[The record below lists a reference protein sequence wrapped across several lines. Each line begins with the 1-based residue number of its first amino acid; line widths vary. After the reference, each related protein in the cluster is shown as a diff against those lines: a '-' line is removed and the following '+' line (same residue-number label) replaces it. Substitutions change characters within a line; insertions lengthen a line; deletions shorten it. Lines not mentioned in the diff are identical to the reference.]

1 MKDEKHILLIT
12 YYWPPSGGAG
22 VHRWLR
28 FSRFFKAN
36 GCDLTVFCPEDAAW
50 LEVDPA
56 LLEEVPNDITVIR
69 RKVFEPHKY
78 LGKSTGTGFTE
89 KGKPSRFK
97 RFITWIR
104 GNLFIPDSRVFWI
117 RPSVRYLSKYLK
129 HHPEITTI
137 VSSGP
142 PHSAHVIGLRLK
154 KKFAHLHWV
163 ADFRDPWTQID
174 FYHNLNVGKRADR
187 KQKSLEKQCL
197 RAADEVVT
205 VSDHCAAGLEEIVPR
220 KVHVITN
227 GYIFP
232 SFDGRHVQLDSK
244 FTISHFGTMPFAR
257 NPLVLWKAL
266 RSILDE
272 NPRFAE
278 HLSVQLIGVVDYNVI
293 DSFNELNL
301 ASYIE
306 MSPLV
311 PHAKSIELQQKTQI
325 LLLAANNTGNVKGI
339 LTGKFFEY
347 LGAKRPI
354 LAVGSKESDLAKA
367 VENTQCGF
375 LADFEDVDGTKA
387 YILSCY
393 ALFLEKQLYLE
404 PINTEVYNSEYLAK
418 KMIELLGC

>member
-1 MKDEKHILLIT
+1 MLIA

-28 FSRFFKAN
+28 FSRFFKDN
-36 GCDLTVFCPEDAAW
+36 GCHLTVFCPEDAAW
-50 LEVDPA
+50 PEIDSA
-56 LLEEVPNDITVIR
+56 LLEEVPKDVTVIR

-78 LGKSTGTGFTE
+78 LGNSTGTGFTE

-97 RFITWIR
+97 RFITWVR

-129 HHPEITTI
+129 QHPEITTI

-154 KKFAHLHWV
+154 KKFAQLHWV

-174 FYHNLNVGKRADR
+174 FYHNLNVGNRADR

-197 RAADEVVT
+197 QHANEVVT
-205 VSDHCAAGLEEIVPR
+205 VSEQCAIGLEEIVPR

-232 SFDGRHVQLDSK
+232 SFNPREVQLDSK

-272 NPRFAE
+272 NTRFGE
-278 HLSVQLIGVVDYNVI
+278 HLSVQLIGVVDYKVI

-301 ASYIE
+301 VSYVHL
-306 MSPLV
+306 SPLV
-311 PHAKSIELQQKTQI
+311 PHAKSIELQQKTQ
-325 LLLAANNTGNVKGI
+325 LLLLVANNTGNVKGI

-354 LAVGSKESDLAKA
+354 LAVGSKDSDLATA
-367 VENTQCGF
+367 VETTQCGF
-375 LADFEDVDGTKA
+375 LADFDDVDGTKA
-387 YILSCY
+387 YILSSY
-393 ALFLEKQLYLE
+393 ALFLEKQLYMQ

-418 KMIELLGC
+418 KMIELL